1 MLETAIA
8 LIVVFALGYGVR
20 EWVSRRRHL
29 EEKQQRR
36 SLPEFLKSG
45 GRPFVPNENFPQK
58 ASRGWSHSAQGAFQ
72 EPQLRSQH
80 RRPLRPLNGAVAFVH
95 DDEVEE
101 LRRDAGI
108 VDNFGRLTLP
118 WLGRI
123 ESRTF
128 LVSRVE

>member
-45 GRPFVPNENFPQK
+45 GRPFVPNENFPQRHLGTGHI
-58 ASRGWSHSAQGAFQ
+58 SRRAPFRSRSFVRSTGARFA
-72 EPQLRSQH
+72 L
-80 RRPLRPLNGAVAFVH
+80 
-95 DDEVEE
+95 
-101 LRRDAGI
+101 
-108 VDNFGRLTLP
+108 
-118 WLGRI
+118 
-123 ESRTF
+123 
-128 LVSRVE
+128 